1 MKKRLNEQKVPFVGI
16 VVLNYNGM
24 AHLEECFA
32 SLMKLDYRNVG
43 IALVDNA
50 STDGSQDYIRKCFP
64 NVQLIQNAIN
74 EHFAQG
80 MNRGMKYWLEKGAD
94 YIALLN
100 NDVEVERDWL
110 AELIKMVQTD
120 QRIGA
125 VASRMMY
132 YTNRKIINGIG
143 VDFNM
148 MAYAWDRYQG
158 ETFKKSMGHSED
170 VFSFCAGAVLLNV
183 AALRETGLFD
193 PWHMF
198 YLEDVDLSFRL
209 HARGWRIV
217 TAPSAVVYHKFSAS
231 TKQGSPFKDYFI
243 LRNRLKMILYYFP
256 LREVWPR
263 IISRIIRKELGTA
276 RRWLRRREWHRALLQ
291 LKPFIDCILR
301 LPSAIIF
308 RKVNPPQY
316 SVIKML
322 AHGLEPDILPYFN
335 WDYERADRGK
345 ISQYRIIM
353 GVSDNLLGDGWY
365 PLELS
370 SPQCRWTCNETD
382 CLLRTQR
389 DVRSILQLHVRQ
401 PIKNAPTQNL
411 KVYMEDEQIG
421 DALIEAGDW
430 HTHHFS
436 CTPRK
441 SVEKFTFKLAY
452 QIHVPMGRRCI
463 DAGVQ
468 FNEVSIL
475 TEDSPFLRRMERQ

>member
-24 AHLEECFA
+24 AHVEECFA

-43 IALVDNA
+43 IAMVDNA
-50 STDGSQDYIRKCFP
+50 STDGSQDYIRRCFP

-80 MNRGMKYWLEKGAD
+80 MNRGMEYWLEKGAD

-110 AELIKMVQTD
+110 TELIKMAQTD

-158 ETFKKSMGHSED
+158 ETFKKSMGHPED

-183 AALRETGLFD
+183 AALREAGLFD

-217 TAPSAVVYHKFSAS
+217 TTPSAVVYHKFSAS
-231 TKQGSPFKDYFI
+231 MKQGSPLKDYLI
-243 LRNRLKMILYYFP
+243 LRNRLKLMLYYFP
-256 LREVWPR
+256 AREVWPR
-263 IISRIIRKELGTA
+263 IISKIARRELGTA
-276 RRWLRRREWHRALLQ
+276 RRWFRCREWNRAWLQ
-291 LKPFIDCILR
+291 LKPFIDCLLR
-301 LPSAIIF
+301 LPAIIRF
-308 RKVNPPQY
+308 RRANHPTY
-316 SVIKML
+316 SIFKML
-322 AHGLEPDILPYFN
+322 ARGQEPNILPYFN
-335 WDYERADRGK
+335 WDYGRADRRE
-345 ISQYRIIM
+345 INQYRIIM
-353 GVSDNLLGDGWY
+353 GVNDNLLGDGWY

-370 SPQCRWTCNETD
+370 SPHCRWTCNEAD
-382 CLLRTQR
+382 CFLCAPKGAK
-389 DVRSILQLHVRQ
+389 SILQLHVRQ
-401 PIKNAPTQNL
+401 PIKSACSQKL
-411 KVYMEDEQIG
+411 EVYMDDEHIG
-421 DALIEAGDW
+421 DAVIEAGDW
-430 HTHHFS
+430 QTHYFP
-436 CTPRK
+436 CIPK
-441 SVEKFTFKLAY
+441 KDVGKFTFKLACY
-452 QIHVPMGRRCI
+452 IPVKVGKRCI
-463 DAGVQ
+463 DGGLQ

-475 TEDSPFLRRMERQ
+475 TADSPFLRGIEKR